1 LTKPSSPDTIGSMET
16 EDKGQ
21 VKAVVRTFTLLETIS
36 RNPRM
41 GISELARET
50 GIAKATVFR
59 FVQTLK
65 DLGYLIPLSGEE
77 GFLLTM
83 KLFQLGSG
91 ALEHQDLIKLAHPS
105 LERLSDVSH
114 ETIHLAIR
122 DGAKIIYIDKV
133 DSRFSLQ
140 MRSGVGRSAPLH
152 CTGIGKVLSAW
163 ETGERLDSL
172 LRDYDWTPYTENT
185 LTDRKAFLEEMAL
198 IREQGYAEDREEHEE
213 RIYCLAVPVRNHTG
227 DVVAGLSI
235 SQPRFRMD
243 MSRKDELI
251 AKLKEESAK
260 LSGLL

>member
-1 LTKPSSPDTIGSMET
+1 MET

-21 VKAVVRTFTLLETIS
+21 VKAVLRTFTLLETIS
-36 RNPRM
+36 KNPRM

-59 FVQTLK
+59 FVQTFK
-65 DLGYLIPLSGEE
+65 DLGYLNPLPGDE

-91 ALEHQDLIKLAHPS
+91 ALEHQDLIKMAHPF
-105 LERLSDVSH
+105 LERLSDLSH

-163 ETGERLDSL
+163 ESEDRLDTL
-172 LRDYDWTPYTENT
+172 LRGYDWTPYTEHT
-185 LTDRKAFLEEMAL
+185 LTSREDFLKEMAR

-227 DVVAGLSI
+227 QVIAGLSI

-251 AKLKEESAK
+251 EALKRESGR
-260 LSGLL
+260 LSDLL